1 MRSRSVDVVAESR
14 GVMHR
19 HLPTSQRDDSG
30 PFERRQEAAGALA
43 RGAREVRY
51 LGLGRADQ
59 DVRLARAVG
68 LARQGLGEQRAR
80 HAAGDGLERLLEQA
94 LVGAADALG
103 KAGEQVQRQ
112 LGVAANQ
119 ALHVAREQR
128 DGARGLDDLRGGRA
142 LLSAEHR
149 ELAEQLAGAQLRQ
162 RDHAPIRMLAC
173 EHDGTR
179 AEQIAGV
186 ADVALPEDHLAALP
200 VPRDGHP
207 GHFLELAALDLA
219 EHLRLGQQPDRF
231 VHGGHE
237 RIIPPDVAV
246 APEEAVTF
254 TDVERAARALAG
266 RVRETPLL
274 SAGELSRRVG
284 ARVLLKAEHLQLT
297 GSFKARGATHMIRG
311 LPRERLE
318 CGVVAASAG
327 NHAQAVAFAAREAGA
342 RAVLVMPEQAPLA
355 KVAAVQQYG
364 GEVSFVDG
372 GYDEA
377 QATAR
382 RLAEAQGFT
391 VVHAFDQPEVVA
403 GQGTIGLE
411 IARQAPDVKLVV
423 IPLGGG
429 GLASGIGLAMAS
441 ALEGVRVV
449 GVQAEA
455 CAPYIDSL
463 AAHRP
468 VGARSA
474 NTICDGIAVKRPGD
488 FTLPLVQRYVH
499 EVVTVSDDEVAQ
511 AMVLLLERS
520 KLVVEGAGAV
530 AVAALM
536 HGRVA
541 APEVGAVCAVLSGG
555 NVDVSLLSEAI
566 RLGETAAGRRMVLST
581 VVPDRPGALAG
592 LLRVVADRGGNV
604 VDVEHLRDGIEIHV
618 RETAIKLV
626 LQTRGNENSQE
637 ILEAARAE
645 GFSVRVE
652 KDA

>member
-1 MRSRSVDVVAESR
+1 
-14 GVMHR
+14 
-19 HLPTSQRDDSG
+19 
-30 PFERRQEAAGALA
+30 
-43 RGAREVRY
+43 
-51 LGLGRADQ
+51 
-59 DVRLARAVG
+59 
-68 LARQGLGEQRAR
+68 
-80 HAAGDGLERLLEQA
+80 
-94 LVGAADALG
+94 
-103 KAGEQVQRQ
+103 
-112 LGVAANQ
+112 
-119 ALHVAREQR
+119 
-128 DGARGLDDLRGGRA
+128 
-142 LLSAEHR
+142 
-149 ELAEQLAGAQLRQ
+149 
-162 RDHAPIRMLAC
+162 
-173 EHDGTR
+173 
-179 AEQIAGV
+179 
-186 ADVALPEDHLAALP
+186 
-200 VPRDGHP
+200 
-207 GHFLELAALDLA
+207 
-219 EHLRLGQQPDRF
+219 
-231 VHGGHE
+231 
-237 RIIPPDVAV
+237 
-246 APEEAVTF
+246 
-254 TDVERAARALAG
+254 
-266 RVRETPLL
+266 
-274 SAGELSRRVG
+274 
-284 ARVLLKAEHLQLT
+284 
-297 GSFKARGATHMIRG
+297 MIRG
-311 LPRERLE
+311 LSREALE

-342 RAVLVMPEQAPLA
+342 RAVLVMPAQAPLA
-355 KVAAVQQYG
+355 KVAAVRQYG

-377 QATAR
+377 QATAN

-391 VVHAFDQPEVVA
+391 MVHAFDQPAVVA

-411 IARQAPDVKLVV
+411 IARQAPEVKLVV
-423 IPLGGG
+423 VPLGGG
-429 GLASGIGLAMAS
+429 GLASGIGLAMAH
-441 ALEGVRVV
+441 AGDDVQVI

-468 VGARSA
+468 IGARSA

-488 FTLPLVQRYVH
+488 FTLPLVQRYLH

-541 APEVGAVCAVLSGG
+541 APEHGSVCAVLSGG

-592 LLRVVADRGGNV
+592 LLRVVADHGGNV

-626 LQTRGNENSQE
+626 LQTRGSDNSQE
-637 ILEAARAE
+637 ILDAARAE

-652 KDA
+652 RDA

>member
-1 MRSRSVDVVAESR
+1 
-14 GVMHR
+14 
-19 HLPTSQRDDSG
+19 
-30 PFERRQEAAGALA
+30 
-43 RGAREVRY
+43 
-51 LGLGRADQ
+51 
-59 DVRLARAVG
+59 
-68 LARQGLGEQRAR
+68 
-80 HAAGDGLERLLEQA
+80 
-94 LVGAADALG
+94 
-103 KAGEQVQRQ
+103 
-112 LGVAANQ
+112 
-119 ALHVAREQR
+119 
-128 DGARGLDDLRGGRA
+128 
-142 LLSAEHR
+142 
-149 ELAEQLAGAQLRQ
+149 
-162 RDHAPIRMLAC
+162 
-173 EHDGTR
+173 
-179 AEQIAGV
+179 
-186 ADVALPEDHLAALP
+186 
-200 VPRDGHP
+200 
-207 GHFLELAALDLA
+207 
-219 EHLRLGQQPDRF
+219 
-231 VHGGHE
+231 
-237 RIIPPDVAV
+237 VAV

-254 TDVERAARALAG
+254 ADVEAAARALAG
-266 RVRETPLL
+266 RVRATPLL

-284 ARVLLKAEHLQLT
+284 ARVLLKAENLQLT

-311 LPRERLE
+311 LPRERLD

-342 RAVLVMPEQAPLA
+342 RAVLVMPSQAPLA

-364 GEVSFVDG
+364 GEVRFVDG

-377 QATAR
+377 QAEAR
-382 RLAEAQGFT
+382 RLAETEGFT

-411 IARQAPDVKLVV
+411 IARQAPEVKLVV

-429 GLASGIGLAMAS
+429 GLASGIGLALDG
-441 ALEGVRVV
+441 ALDGVRVV

-468 VGARSA
+468 IGARSA

-536 HGRVA
+536 HGRVE
-541 APEVGAVCAVLSGG
+541 APDEGSVCAVLSGG

-592 LLRVVADRGGNV
+592 LLRVVANHGGNV

-626 LQTRGNENSQE
+626 LQTRGPENSQE
-637 ILEAARAE
+637 ILDAARDE

-652 KDA
+652 TDA